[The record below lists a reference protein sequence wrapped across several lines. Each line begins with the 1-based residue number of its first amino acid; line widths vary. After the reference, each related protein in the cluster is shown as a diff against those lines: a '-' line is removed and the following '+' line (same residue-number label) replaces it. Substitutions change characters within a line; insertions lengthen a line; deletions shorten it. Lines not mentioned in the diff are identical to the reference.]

1 MKPDADNEFE
11 GELRQAFERRPAPPG
26 MKRRLLE
33 RRAINRRRTFW
44 ARPTLLTW
52 QRLAASFAIVAV
64 LAGVMEWRILD
75 QRRKE
80 EMARQEVFT
89 ALRITSR
96 ALNQMNTQLAAHNR
110 AAQD

>member
-11 GELRQAFERRPAPPG
+11 QELRQALERRPAPPG

-33 RRAINRRRTFW
+33 RRALNRRTFW
-44 ARPTLLTW
+44 ARPTFLTW
-52 QRLAASFAIVAV
+52 QRLAASLAMVAV